1 MEVVYKQSVLRELQS
16 GGGGRVI
23 VRSIE
28 KRQTDKSTNHFV
40 QMRLFTIY
48 VKG

>member
-1 MEVVYKQSVLRELQS
+1 MELVYKQSVLRDLQS
-16 GGGGRVI
+16 GGGGKAI
-23 VRSIE
+23 VRSFE
-28 KRQTDKSTNHFV
+28 KHQTDKSTNHFV